1 MVIFATAMQRA
12 ATIDIGSNSVKYLV
26 VEYDEQKIVA
36 VQERVEITRL
46 GEGLSTTGILAETA
60 IQRTIRRVR
69 QMVRDLK
76 SQQVNPIFIVGT
88 MALRSAKNGRDF
100 HTQMRAAHLP
110 PVNVLGGDEEAR
122 LGHLAVTSTLQLGS
136 GKKSY
141 CIFDTGGGS
150 TEFTFGQGSTITDRF
165 SLPVGL
171 VPVTEKYLT
180 ADRPPRKAV
189 MSAMDEVFESLKM
202 LDGKQT
208 DTLIGIG
215 GTVTT
220 LGATHIAIEPYDP
233 RKIHGIK
240 LTTQAIQTLRERI
253 FLVNLEER
261 KRIPGLDPKRAD
273 VIIAGVLITQ
283 VIMEKLKQPELVVS
297 DAGLRLG
304 VLLDR
309 LKLNG
314 KPFSYSTEWESI
326 T

>member
-1 MVIFATAMQRA
+1 MQRA

-26 VEYDEQKIVA
+26 IEYDENQIIA

-46 GEGLSTTGILAETA
+46 GEGLSSTGILAETA

-69 QMVRDLK
+69 QMVRDLR
-76 SQQVNPIFIVGT
+76 SQQVNQIFVVGT
-88 MALRSAKNGRDF
+88 MALRNATNGRDF
-100 HTQMRAAHLP
+100 HTQMRTAHLP

-136 GKKSY
+136 AHTQY

-150 TEFTFGQGSTITDRF
+150 TEFTFGEGSTINDRF

-171 VPVTEKYLT
+171 VPFTEKYLT

-189 MSAMDEVFESLKM
+189 FSAAEEIVESLNI
-202 LDGKQT
+202 LDGKRA

-220 LGATHIAIEPYDP
+220 LAAIQGVVEPYDP
-233 RKIHGIK
+233 RKIHGMK
-240 LTTQAIQTLRERI
+240 LTARSIQVLRERI
-253 FLVNLEER
+253 FLIDLEER
-261 KRIPGLDPKRAD
+261 KRIRGLDPKRAD

-283 VIMEKLKQPELVVS
+283 VIMEKLDRPELVVS

-309 LKLNG
+309 LKLTDR
-314 KPFSYSTEWESI
+314 PFSYSDDWESI
-326 T
+326 D